1 MDKICPICKGNP
13 GCTELGLRR
22 AICESCRAGTLRWCQ
37 WFEKQS
43 ESAKT
48 TEGRLLYLH
57 AMKGKRESAERKT
70 RAAATSGKVNSRGRE
85 QSSER
90 WKQPQLIAR
99 YNAGSA
105 RWLMGVMDRP
115 LSEAKEGTCTRIVPV
130 DGAGRKGFDDPQEA
144 RRWWKQHQFDLLPY
158 IKSKLAANQYT
169 TFRITSALQLCAIE
183 LSAGR
188 KEQA

>member
-1 MDKICPICKGNP
+1 MSNCPICGLPKERS
-13 GCTELGLRR
+13 ELGLLRPVHLLR
-22 AICESCRAGTLRWCQ
+22 RAGTLKWCQ
-37 WFEKQS
+37 WFEKLP
-43 ESAKT
+43 EGRKT
-48 TEGRLLYLH
+48 TEGRLLFLH